1 MLEYKTVKYHIPQQ
15 GIYLYARTNEGKTEM
30 IVLNSTDQEQTLP
43 SEHYNALTNGRKTG
57 TEIASGKQVDFT
69 RNLVLP
75 ARQSLVIEILRVSLQ
90 KETEWTEYLEKAV
103 PDCRRAGEQPF
114 CLLHLLVVSS

>member
-1 MLEYKTVKYHIPQQ
+1 MLVNKPRKDGNDRFEH
-15 GIYLYARTNEGKTEM
+15 
-30 IVLNSTDQEQTLP
+30 TDQEQTLP

-75 ARQSLVIEILRVSLQ
+75 ARQSLGHRILILPP

-103 PDCRRAGEQPF
+103 PDCCRAGEQPF
-114 CLLHLLVVSS
+114 CLLHLLVVE

>member
-1 MLEYKTVKYHIPQQ
+1 MIFSVCTECVIYWKTYKFAPLNQTKLKMLEYKTVKYHIPQR

-30 IVLNSTDQEQTLP
+30 IVLNSTDKEQTLP

-75 ARQSLVIEILRVSLQ
+75 ARQSLVIE
-90 KETEWTEYLEKAV
+90 
-103 PDCRRAGEQPF
+103 F
-114 CLLHLLVVSS
+114 

>member
-43 SEHYNALTNGRKTG
+43 SEHYNALTNGRKTPA
-57 TEIASGKQVDFT
+57 ASKWISHVTWFY
-69 RNLVLP
+69 RLASHWSSNFKSLP
-75 ARQSLVIEILRVSLQ
+75 P
-90 KETEWTEYLEKAV
+90 KG
-103 PDCRRAGEQPF
+103 D
-114 CLLHLLVVSS
+114 

>member
-69 RNLVLP
+69 RNYGGQNEMYHNGMKWNGCNSLIGKRL
-75 ARQSLVIEILRVSLQ
+75 RQ
-90 KETEWTEYLEKAV
+90 K
-103 PDCRRAGEQPF
+103 
-114 CLLHLLVVSS
+114 

>member
-75 ARQSLVIEILRVSLQ
+75 ARQLLVIE
-90 KETEWTEYLEKAV
+90 
-103 PDCRRAGEQPF
+103 F
-114 CLLHLLVVSS
+114 